1 MTRTRIGTFAMT
13 IALAALFA
21 PTPARARH
29 TLQVG
34 DGVPDSIRYYESV
47 AMMSPLAAA
56 STQAAGGPGVKIAE
70 LSFYTL
76 GRQFDL
82 KLEAHDPFAPGAT
95 VRWVDDGGEVVEPA
109 PGGVFFRGRVEGDA
123 TSWVRLTMRG
133 DALAGVVMTGD
144 EMYFLEPASR
154 FFGEGVA
161 ASETLAYRLSDTDSE
176 WIPGSCAATQHAPRR
191 GRKSAMVSATR
202 ALQRLLGKS
211 HFVAAAAGTLK
222 QADLGMIADNLY
234 FNKHGSSSAADIA
247 EIINNVDG
255 IYQAEIGVTVQILTT
270 VIFTSAGSDP
280 FSATTDPQALLPEVR
295 VWRDNNDNNPS
306 QAMWGTDLAHLIT
319 ARDFNGTTIGIAYI
333 DAVCDP
339 AYAAGT
345 DQDYTNTANL
355 LTLLFAHE
363 MGHNFGAF
371 HDAQAS
377 GSCSC
382 CAGSPGTFIMNPVL
396 SGSLQPLFSTCS
408 KSFINP
414 AVSSFSCLADA
425 GPTSTPTSTPTATPT
440 PTPTLGVPSI
450 TNPSSGQSIGVEGV
464 SFAWTAVGGA
474 TAYDLR
480 VLNASTQ
487 ATVFTG
493 TLSGGGSTSTLI
505 GLPNNGSYT
514 FRVRAC
520 RAPVSDATCGAF
532 ASRNFIVSL
541 IAPSAA
547 PTITFPAPG
556 AMFTT
561 SQQTLQWTTVTGNPM
576 LPDMFYEVRLTH
588 QDTGQTELQLRT
600 IHPTAQ
606 TDVILASLPYRMQV
620 RACQAGCGPYS
631 AAVDFSVALG
641 PVPTSAPTITNA
653 SVSNGNTLDV
663 SWTPVAGAEW
673 YQVQV
678 VQPRPAGPGGGALTV
693 AARQVAGTSVTLPVP
708 AGQASVIVAACNGDG
723 CGPYSGAAGISPT
736 GPNPSTPQLG
746 SPLDGSVVNGPSM
759 LFTWSRIPGDTG
771 NTVYRLYVQD
781 MSRQRA
787 AVDAYTTQNFFA
799 ALLNAEGGKYG
810 ALVIANPGPS
820 QIAGPPVTFTVRGAS
835 AVAPTLMA
843 PTHASTVPAGNILLG
858 WTPVP
863 GATLYEYL
871 VSVQGAA
878 ASSGR
883 GVTPGIF
890 VQVPLVAVNG
900 QGTVYNGIVRAC
912 PAGQTCTAG
921 SDAGWGPWSSAAGSG
936 VVSFTVTP

>member
-1 MTRTRIGTFAMT
+1 MTRTRIGTFALT
-13 IALAALFA
+13 AALAALFA

-34 DGVPDSIRYYESV
+34 DGVPDTIRYYESV

-56 STQAAGGPGVKIAE
+56 SAQAAGGSGVKTVE
-70 LSFYTL
+70 LSFHTL

-82 KLEAHDPFAPGAT
+82 KLEEHDPFAPGAT

-109 PGGVFFRGRVEGDA
+109 PAGIFFRGRVEGDA
-123 TSWVRLTMRG
+123 KSWVRLTMRG

-144 EMYFLEPASR
+144 ELYFLEPASR

-161 ASETLAYRLSDTDSE
+161 ASETLAYRLSDTDSDG
-176 WIPGSCAATQHAPRR
+176 IAGSCAAKQPPPRR
-191 GRKSAMVSATR
+191 GRKGAMASAAR
-202 ALQRLLGKS
+202 ALQRLLGRS
-211 HFVAAAAGTLK
+211 SFVAAAAGTLK

-234 FNKHGSSSAADIA
+234 FNRHGANTTKDIA

-255 IYQAEIGVTVQILTT
+255 IYQAEIGVTVRILTT
-270 VIFTSAGSDP
+270 VIFTTPASDP
-280 FSATTDPQALLPEVR
+280 FSATTAPSTLLTEVR
-295 VWRDNNDNNPS
+295 KWRDNNDNDPS
-306 QAMWGTDLAHLIT
+306 QPMWGTDVGHLIT
-319 ARDFNGTTIGIAYI
+319 GRDFDGTTIGIAYI

-339 AYAAGT
+339 GFAAGA
-345 DQDYTNTANL
+345 DQDYTSAVNL
-355 LTLLFAHE
+355 LTLLLAHE

-371 HDAQAS
+371 HDTVTDPA
-377 GSCSC
+377 CPC
-382 CAGSPGTFIMNPVL
+382 CQGSPGTFIMNPVL
-396 SGSLQPLFSTCS
+396 YPTLQSLFSTCS

-414 AVSSFSCLADA
+414 ALSTFSCLANA
-425 GPTSTPTSTPTATPT
+425 GPTSTPTATPPPTAT

-450 TNPSSGQSIGVEGV
+450 TNPSSGQTIGVEGV

-474 TAYDLR
+474 TDYDLR

-487 ATVFTG
+487 AVVFTG

-505 GLPNNGSYT
+505 GLPNNGGYT

-532 ASRNFIVSL
+532 ASRNFTVSL
-541 IAPSAA
+541 VAPSAA

-561 SQQTLQWTTVTGNPM
+561 SQQTLQWTTVAGNPV
-576 LPDMFYEVRLTH
+576 LPDMFYEVRLTNRN
-588 QDTGQTELQLRT
+588 TGLTELQLRT

-620 RACQAGCGPYS
+620 RACQAACGPYS

-641 PVPTSAPTITNA
+641 AVPTDAPTITNA
-653 SVSNGNTLDV
+653 TVSNGNTLDV
-663 SWTPVAGAEW
+663 SWTSVAGAEW

-693 AARQVAGTSVTLPVP
+693 AARQVTGTSVTLPVP

-723 CGPYSGAAGISPT
+723 CGPHSTAVVVTPA
-736 GPNPSTPQLG
+736 GPNPSSPQLG
-746 SPLDGSVVNGPSM
+746 SPLDGSVVNGPSI

-810 ALVIANPGPS
+810 ALVIANPGP
-820 QIAGPPVTFTVRGAS
+820 
-835 AVAPTLMA
+835 
-843 PTHASTVPAGNILLG
+843 N
-858 WTPVP
+858 
-863 GATLYEYL
+863 
-871 VSVQGAA
+871 
-878 ASSGR
+878 
-883 GVTPGIF
+883 
-890 VQVPLVAVNG
+890 
-900 QGTVYNGIVRAC
+900 
-912 PAGQTCTAG
+912 
-921 SDAGWGPWSSAAGSG
+921 
-936 VVSFTVTP
+936 